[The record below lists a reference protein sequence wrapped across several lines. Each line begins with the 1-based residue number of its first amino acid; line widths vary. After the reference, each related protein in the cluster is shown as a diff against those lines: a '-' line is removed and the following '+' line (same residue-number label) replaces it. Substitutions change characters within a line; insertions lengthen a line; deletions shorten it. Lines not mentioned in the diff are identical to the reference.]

1 MTRILHV
8 SDTHLDYRQ
17 YQNDERRQ
25 DYADAFNHAID
36 IAIEENVDAVL
47 HTGDLFHDKS
57 PSLGSQIECAKII
70 HRLEN
75 EPAEEIPFLTIVG
88 NHERKRDYQFVDYLE
103 LPNDHLVQ
111 LDNEENNPYIVND
124 DVAIYGF
131 DYIPTPSWKSTDL
144 TLTPP
149 ETDCFILVAMHQLLH
164 PPVPEIM
171 AQHNTADVLDRFG
184 IEIDALAL
192 GDYHQR
198 EQTTLNGTRVWYPGS
213 TEKTKDD
220 DGPNHFVDI
229 LELDGSELDRRVR
242 REIPTREFLFID
254 IDLVEGVS
262 PIEQIRNE
270 LDAYDVQDKVVHVT
284 LDGADVNV
292 TKSQVEDLL
301 RDRDVTVGR
310 CSDARIEFDIDV
322 DAVEAEVQN
331 IDAAVDEKLGELDLS
346 TTAQEV
352 EQVVRD
358 LSTPKSHV
366 RAQADE
372 IVVAEAPGGV
382 QDQDHEGNAG
392 DSVQA
397 ELPSDT
403 DSATNGGED
412 A

>member
-1 MTRILHV
+1 MARILHV

-25 DYADAFNHAID
+25 DYADAFNHVID

-57 PSLGSQIECAKII
+57 PSLGSQIQCAEII
-70 HRLEN
+70 QRLET
-75 EPAEEIPFLTIVG
+75 EPPEEIPFLTIVG

-103 LPNDHLVQ
+103 LPNSHLVQ
-111 LDNEENNPYIVND
+111 LDNEENTPYVVND

-131 DYIPTPSWKSTDL
+131 DYIPTPSWESTDL

-149 ETDCFILVAMHQLLH
+149 EKDCFILVAMHQLLH

-171 AQHNTADVLDRFG
+171 AQHNTEDVLDRFG
-184 IEIDALAL
+184 IDIDALAL

-198 EQTTLNGTRVWYPGS
+198 EQARLNGTRVWYPGS
-213 TEKTKDD
+213 TEKTKED
-220 DGPNHFVDI
+220 DGPNHYVDI
-229 LELDGSELDRRVR
+229 LDFDGSELNRRIR

-262 PIEQIRNE
+262 PTEQIQRE
-270 LDAYDVQDKVVHVT
+270 LDAYDVQDKVVHIT
-284 LDGADVNV
+284 LDGADVSV

-301 RDRDVTVGR
+301 RDRNVTVGR
-310 CSDARIEFDIDV
+310 CSDARTEFEIDV
-322 DAVEAEVQN
+322 DAVETEVQN
-331 IDAAVDEKLGELDLS
+331 INAAVDEELGNLDLS

-352 EQVVRD
+352 EQIVRN
-358 LSTPKSHV
+358 LNTPKSHV

-372 IVVAEAPGGV
+372 IVKAAAPS
-382 QDQDHEGNAG
+382 
-392 DSVQA
+392 SVQEDEADA
-397 ELPSDT
+397 EDAVLAEPSRDG
-403 DSATNGGED
+403 DLLSNGGED